1 MQADGLIPMAFGD
14 SDGWPAMGTF
24 DIINLRQNGYDF
36 HVGLM
41 AGAEKWTDPKV
52 KAVFETWKDAPA
64 RSTRRAPPAG
74 PGRTPRRRWSRRRP
88 ACTCSGCSCPSSSRR
103 PARPTS
109 PTSTSSPIR
118 TSGPQYDAE
127 KALDAPIDG
136 FMISANSPTLAADL
150 DAAKAFME
158 YLAQP
163 ATQVAWVSQDKGN
176 IAAAK
181 DADTSGYTALQKKAA
196 ELIGGAQRITQFLD
210 RDTNPN
216 FAGPNGMQAFLL
228 DFLKN
233 PEPGPG
239 RLPREDPGASGTPCS
254 PIAPGL
260 ARLSGPW
267 PIARVEPV
275 APATADQSGV
285 AGATAVSAV
294 ASRAPGATGRFRRR
308 YSLLTGRDK
317 LVLGLMVGIPLVLD
331 LIFIWGPTIVSFFL
345 SFTNWNG
352 IGSPFDAKV
361 IGIKNYENLFTA
373 YPFFWP
379 ALQHNLI
386 WLAWLMFIATPI
398 GILFAVLLDRVGRG
412 TRFYQTVFYL
422 PVVLSLAVIGI
433 IWKLQYAPEQGFI
446 NNVLGRT
453 ANNNLIDWLGDPSLN
468 LWAALVAT
476 SWRHVGYIMVLYLA
490 GLKAFDPTL
499 REAAKVDGANER
511 QTFFRV
517 VFPVMMPINVVIVV
531 ITTIEALRA
540 FDIAYIIN
548 RGKNGLEL
556 LSTLI
561 TNNAISESN
570 RLGFGSAIAVVL
582 LVISLGPIVAFLTRM
597 MRDQGQR

>member
-1 MQADGLIPMAFGD
+1 VAD
-14 SDGWPAMGTF
+14 
-24 DIINLRQNGYDF
+24 R
-36 HVGLM
+36 
-41 AGAEKWTDPKV
+41 
-52 KAVFETWKDAPA
+52 
-64 RSTRRAPPAG
+64 
-74 PGRTPRRRWSRRRP
+74 
-88 ACTCSGCSCPSSSRR
+88 
-103 PARPTS
+103 
-109 PTSTSSPIR
+109 
-118 TSGPQYDAE
+118 
-127 KALDAPIDG
+127 
-136 FMISANSPTLAADL
+136 
-150 DAAKAFME
+150 
-158 YLAQP
+158 
-163 ATQVAWVSQDKGN
+163 ATQ
-176 IAAAK
+176 
-181 DADTSGYTALQKKAA
+181 
-196 ELIGGAQRITQFLD
+196 
-210 RDTNPN
+210 
-216 FAGPNGMQAFLL
+216 
-228 DFLKN
+228 
-233 PEPGPG
+233 
-239 RLPREDPGASGTPCS
+239 
-254 PIAPGL
+254 
-260 ARLSGPW
+260 
-267 PIARVEPV
+267 PV
-275 APATADQSGV
+275 APATADASGA
-285 AGATAVSAV
+285 AGATAVSPV
-294 ASRAPGATGRFRRR
+294 DQPGARRATGRFRRR

-317 LVLGLMVGIPLVLD
+317 LVLGLMIGIPLTLD
-331 LIFIWGPTIVSFFL
+331 LIFIWGPTIASFFV

-361 IGIKNYENLFTA
+361 IGTTNYVNLFTA

-379 ALQHNLI
+379 ALFHNLI

-398 GILFAVLLDRVGRG
+398 GILFAVLLDRAGRG

-582 LVISLGPIVAFLTRM
+582 LVISLGPIIAFLTRM
-597 MRDQGQR
+597 MREDRR